1 MQFYSNVTFFTDLH
15 RSFSAKED
23 SDILTCFIVHVP
35 SASIVCSS
43 RKSSLTERSGCEQR
57 SDVQAEVHPRI
68 QCTEYM
74 K

>member
-23 SDILTCFIVHVP
+23 SDILICFIVHVP

-43 RKSSLTERSGCEQR
+43 RKSSLTERSSCEQR
-57 SDVQAEVHPRI
+57 GDAEAEVNPRI